1 MTIRVHLM
9 AGEGRSATID
19 LSWEGEVELELSVG
33 PVIRGRFLNMPTIV
47 LNEIANRTDVTL
59 HVEGCRYEVTS
70 VERNGTFE
78 AVKNW
83 T

>member
-33 PVIRGRFLNMPTIV
+33 PVIRGHFLNMPTIV
-47 LNEIANRTDVTL
+47 LKDCKSHRCYPARRRVQ
-59 HVEGCRYEVTS
+59 V
-70 VERNGTFE
+70 
-78 AVKNW
+78 
-83 T
+83 